1 MRHNFIDKYAYQ
13 TSIIHKIHP
22 TIKFFIF
29 LFLSLTITLL
39 NVKTSL
45 LICLLILLLI
55 IGKLANIPAV
65 FIIKRLLVV
74 LPFILIIFLTY
85 EVTLKFQFS
94 TSNTILKSFVIILAL
109 IIFSQ
114 TTKFNDFIK
123 TLKTLKFPKIL
134 LLLISFI
141 YRYVFL
147 LTDEYEKL
155 TFSIKLRM
163 RKKLT
168 LSLLTCIGSVL
179 LLRTYERAEK
189 VNKAM
194 ILRGWGNNN
203 EYNKS

>member
-1 MRHNFIDKYAYQ
+1 MKHNFIDKYAYQ

-29 LFLSLTITLL
+29 LALSLAITLSK
-39 NVKTSL
+39 VKTSL
-45 LICLLILLLI
+45 LICLLILLFI
-55 IGKLANIPAV
+55 IGKVAKISTV

-85 EVTLKFQFS
+85 ELTLKEQFLLFH
-94 TSNTILKSFVIILAL
+94 TMLKSFVIILTL

-123 TLKTLKFPKIL
+123 TLKDLKFPKVL

-141 YRYVFL
+141 YRYLFL

-168 LSLLTCIGSVL
+168 LSLLARVGSVL

-203 EYNKS
+203 GYNKS